1 MLLVGKGG
9 VIMNKN
15 YIASVIEN
23 IVTLII
29 TFLFCKYISSWGLL
43 LLLNLNSNTNN

>member
-29 TFLFCKYISSWGLL
+29 TFLFCKYISLWELL
-43 LLLNLNSNTNN
+43 LLLNINTHENN